1 MYNANIVLVDGF
13 LDSLR
18 SLEMTMGTFTRND
31 NGNDMVTGSLLNE
44 LM

>member
-1 MYNANIVLVDGF
+1 MYNANTVLVDGF

-18 SLEMTMGTFTRND
+18 SLEMTMES
-31 NGNDMVTGSLLNE
+31 DMVTGSLLNE